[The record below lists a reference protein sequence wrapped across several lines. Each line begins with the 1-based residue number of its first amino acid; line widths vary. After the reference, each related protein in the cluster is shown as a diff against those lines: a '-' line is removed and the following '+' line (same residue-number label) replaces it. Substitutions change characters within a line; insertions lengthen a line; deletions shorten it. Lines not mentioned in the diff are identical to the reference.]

1 MRRLLRG
8 LPFAAVLLAGTVMYA
23 NETLR
28 LSCSQR
34 CERRYQSAVS
44 AARSKY
50 AVCVRSGFARFDQC
64 QAMLQGELAEAESAR
79 ETCLQNCKAQ

>member
-8 LPFAAVLLAGTVMYA
+8 LPFAAVLLAGTMSA
-23 NETLR
+23 NDTLR
-28 LSCSQR
+28 SNCAPR

-50 AVCVRSGFARFDQC
+50 AVCIRSGFARFDQC
-64 QAMLQGELAEAESAR
+64 QAMLQGELAEAASAR
-79 ETCLQNCKAQ
+79 DACVQNCTAQ